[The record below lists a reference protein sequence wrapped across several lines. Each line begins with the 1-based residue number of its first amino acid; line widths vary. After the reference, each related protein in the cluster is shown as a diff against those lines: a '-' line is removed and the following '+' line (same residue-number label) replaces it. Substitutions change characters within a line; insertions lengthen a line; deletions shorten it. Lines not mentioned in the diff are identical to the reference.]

1 MTTQR
6 PYKQSAGVQAL
17 PQGDMIQGW
26 QAPPPGYLAATSRGI
41 TRYIPRDDPPARSIV
56 GEVLPPEQAP
66 IYMPPQAQPLSRIE
80 LRTTYADRSRGYL
93 ISMLPLAA
101 VASLVGV
108 IIAVSLFSVPLLSGA
123 ALLTFWAIFASV
135 YLVSYLAHLLVSP
148 DGAAF
153 LAIFGVYRMAAREQR
168 HRHEAFWAR
177 YEDEREDRA

>member
-1 MTTQR
+1 MTKQQQ
-6 PYKQSAGVQAL
+6 YKQGAVITL
-17 PQGDMIQGW
+17 
-26 QAPPPGYLAATSRGI
+26 PPGERARGAMVQGAEWVYPDADQ
-41 TRYIPRDDPPARSIV
+41 RRLLPAVREPARV
-56 GEVLPPEQAP
+56 GEIMPPEQVP

-153 LAIFGVYRMAAREQR
+153 LAIFGVYTMAAREQR
-168 HRHEAFWAR
+168 HRHEVYWQK

>member
-1 MTTQR
+1 MTKQQQ
-6 PYKQSAGVQAL
+6 YKQGAVITL
-17 PQGDMIQGW
+17 
-26 QAPPPGYLAATSRGI
+26 PPGERARGAMVQGAEWVYPDADQ
-41 TRYIPRDDPPARSIV
+41 RRLLPAVREPARV
-56 GEVLPPEQAP
+56 VHGEVLPPD
-66 IYMPPQAQPLSRIE
+66 IYMPPPAQPLSRIE

-168 HRHEAFWAR
+168 HRHDVYWQR

>member
-6 PYKQSAGVQAL
+6 QYKQAAGVQAL
-17 PQGDMIQGW
+17 PPGTKQRGATIVGFEGYYDDAEQRRLLPAVREPARAVVGEIM
-26 QAPPPGYLAATSRGI
+26 PPE
-41 TRYIPRDDPPARSIV
+41 PPA
-56 GEVLPPEQAP
+56 L
-66 IYMPPQAQPLSRIE
+66 YMPPAAQPLSRIE

-168 HRHEAFWAR
+168 HRHDVYWQR

>member
-6 PYKQSAGVQAL
+6 QYKQAAGVQAL
-17 PQGDMIQGW
+17 P
-26 QAPPPGYLAATSRGI
+26 PGTKQRGATIVGFEG
-41 TRYIPRDDPPARSIV
+41 YYDDADQRRLLPAVREPARSIV

-108 IIAVSLFSVPLLSGA
+108 IIAVSLFSVPLVSGA
-123 ALLTFWAIFASV
+123 ALLTFWGIFAAV

-153 LAIFGVYRMAAREQR
+153 LAIFGVYLMASREQR
-168 HRHEAFWAR
+168 HRHDAFWAR
-177 YEDEREDRA
+177 YEDEREDRQ